1 MPEVVLDYPDA
12 VRAIHQEFVDAGS
25 DVVQAFTVS
34 FTMLSPDWETYSV
47 HFVIADLVQYLKSHS
62 ELIIAEGYLFEF
74 IRRGRVRAGSNV
86 PEVVI
91 DYPDHVRAL
100 SQEFVDAGSDVVQ
113 AFTVSQKIMF
123 LCAYHWLTPAQRYI
137 SSSLCSR
144 FFCREPW

>member
-1 MPEVVLDYPDA
+1 M
-12 VRAIHQEFVDAGS
+12 
-25 DVVQAFTVS
+25 
-34 FTMLSPDWETYSV
+34 
-47 HFVIADLVQYLKSHS
+47 KSHS

-113 AFTVSQKIMF
+113 AFTVSPKFIF
-123 LCAYHWLTPAQRYI
+123 PCVYHRLTSAQRYI

-144 FFCREPW
+144 FSAVNLDKYRYVYLHVCGRFYQCCCALDTTANSLAQ